1 MAREVSLSV
10 NHKPIEMIPFVEDY
24 VANVAEAVVQS
35 LRGAAATEEL
45 LLLVENG
52 AVTVHQN
59 GGELPVNE
67 FVTAII
73 QNTVLDTL
81 ATGKGSQGV
90 EALQNV
96 ETGSG
101 LLRKRFLISTE
112 KVGEMVLLRIDDV
125 SDA

>member
-1 MAREVSLSV
+1 MASEVSLTV
-10 NHKPIEMIPFVEDY
+10 NHQPIDMIPFVEEY

-73 QNTVLDTL
+73 QSTVLGMVSPL
-81 ATGKGSQGV
+81 KGV
-90 EALQNV
+90 KDPREV
-96 ETGSG
+96 RITV
-101 LLRKRFLISTE
+101 KR
-112 KVGEMVLLRIDDV
+112 
-125 SDA
+125 